1 MTQEIQVNFT
11 TDDNGM
17 IGRECPA
24 VDCRRYF
31 KLRPGTGLN
40 TNVTGCPYCGT
51 KSAPSDFL
59 TTDQK
64 EYAISVA
71 ARDIVSP
78 LFEKFTRNVERSNRR
93 QPKGL
98 IRLDISVRYDPVP
111 LHEYVEK
118 QLETEVTC
126 DRCSLVFAIYGV
138 FASCPDCGRLNALET
153 LVASLETVNKKLAL
167 SKDESIDE
175 DLRRDFLKDALN
187 GPVGAFDS
195 YGKAIRGRRAMIGL
209 STRSNLFQDIEALD
223 VELLAIGLPR
233 VEQLIGTSSWE
244 EVKWFFQARHI
255 YQHNAGVVDDKFVAK
270 QPAYAYMLGQIL
282 PLDADRLRQ
291 TIRELGVLAA
301 ELDSRIQQ

>member
-1 MTQEIQVNFT
+1 MTQEIQIALQP
-11 TDDNGM
+11 DDRGFV
-17 IGRECPA
+17 GRQCPA
-24 VDCRRYF
+24 TGCGRYF
-31 KLRPGTGLN
+31 KLKPDTELN
-40 TNVTGCPYCGT
+40 TDVTLCPYCET
-51 KSAPSDFL
+51 KGVSGEFL
-59 TTDQK
+59 TPDQR
-64 EYAISVA
+64 EYALSIA
-71 ARDIVSP
+71 AREIVGP
-78 LFEKFTRNVERSNRR
+78 LVKKFANNIQRANRG

-98 IRLDISVRYDPVP
+98 IRLDISVRYEPVL
-111 LHEYVEK
+111 LHEYLEK

-138 FASCPDCGRLNALET
+138 FASCPDCGRLNALKT

-167 SKDESIDE
+167 SKNESIDE

-195 YGKAIRGRRAMIGL
+195 YGKAIRGRGAMIGL
-209 STRSNLFQDIEALD
+209 STRANLFQDIEALD
-223 VELLAIGLPR
+223 LELLAIGLPG

-255 YQHNAGVVDDKFVAK
+255 YHHNAGVVDDKFVAK